1 MIVHKVWFTPLGPS
15 TCTGVPV
22 LLVYVRMRIV
32 YICILLTTHCPPLSP
47 QLVKV
52 AGCNMWV
59 MEEIDGPSS
68 DPPQMGHPRQKV
80 HAQQY
85 PISSLER
92 SAMSPQ
98 KYGTLLLSWC
108 V

>member
-1 MIVHKVWFTPLGPS
+1 MIVRKVWFTPLGPS
-15 TCTGVPV
+15 TCMGVPV
-22 LLVYVRMRIV
+22 LVVYVCMSIV
-32 YICILLTTHCPPLSP
+32 CICILLTTHCPSLSL

-59 MEEIDGPSS
+59 MEQIDGPSS
-68 DPPQMGHPRQKV
+68 GPPQMGHPRQKV

-85 PISSLER
+85 PISSSER
-92 SAMSPQ
+92 STVSLQ
-98 KYGTLLLSWC
+98 KSGTLLLSWH

>member
-15 TCTGVPV
+15 TCTGVTV
-22 LLVYVRMRIV
+22 LLVYVCMRIV
-32 YICILLTTHCPPLSP
+32 YICILLTTHCLLLSP
-47 QLVKV
+47 QLVKI

-92 SAMSPQ
+92 SAVSPQ

>member
-1 MIVHKVWFTPLGPS
+1 MHKVWFTPLGPS

-22 LLVYVRMRIV
+22 LLVYVCMRIV
-32 YICILLTTHCPPLSP
+32 YICILLTTHCPLLSP

-68 DPPQMGHPRQKV
+68 DLPQTGHPRQKV

-85 PISSLER
+85 P
-92 SAMSPQ
+92 Q
-98 KYGTLLLSWC
+98 KSGTLLLSSC

>member
-1 MIVHKVWFTPLGPS
+1 MIVWFTPLGPS
-15 TCTGVPV
+15 TYMGVPV
-22 LLVYVRMRIV
+22 LLVYLQYVCV
-32 YICILLTTHCPPLSP
+32 ALCICILLTTHCPPLSL

-59 MEEIDGPSS
+59 MEQIYGPSG
-68 DPPQMGHPRQKV
+68 DPPQMGHPQQKV

-85 PISSLER
+85 PLSSSER
-92 SAMSPQ
+92 SAVSLQ
-98 KYGTLLLSWC
+98 KTGTLLLSWC